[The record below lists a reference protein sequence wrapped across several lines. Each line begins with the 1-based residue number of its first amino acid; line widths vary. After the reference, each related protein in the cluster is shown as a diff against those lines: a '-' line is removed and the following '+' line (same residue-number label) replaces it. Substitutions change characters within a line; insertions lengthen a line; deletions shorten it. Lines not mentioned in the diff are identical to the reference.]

1 MDLYKIIDFI
11 FDKNEK
17 RVGDVEL
24 EETFMPSEGDNSSPL
39 ELVQRIKRE
48 VKSGQHEQHEAI
60 RMTFVKA
67 LIEGVSEIEGD
78 VEDNV
83 DFSVCPSDCTSGSC
97 CMNTFRDRLRGFGQ
111 GF

>member
-78 VEDNV
+78 VED
-83 DFSVCPSDCTSGSC
+83 SVETSNFGEEVC
-97 CMNTFRDRLRGFGQ
+97 LNTLFHYGFYK
-111 GF
+111 FV